1 MDYSANDEDVSTK
14 KLTKIYSKQG
24 KDEKIIGKT
33 KFFMRTRGNKLK
45 KHKTSKT
52 HFIISTIS
60 YLGTLEQNSIPKK
73 KKKKKGPKGPPSLK

>member
-60 YLGTLEQNSIPKK
+60 YLGTLEQNSIQKK
-73 KKKKKGPKGPPSLK
+73 PIGPTIIKIKAP

>member
-33 KFFMRTRGNKLK
+33 KFFMRTRSRK
-45 KHKTSKT
+45 
-52 HFIISTIS
+52 
-60 YLGTLEQNSIPKK
+60 
-73 KKKKKGPKGPPSLK
+73 

>member
-33 KFFMRTRGNKLK
+33 KVFMRTRGNKLK

-60 YLGTLEQNSIPKK
+60 YLGTLEQNSIQKK
-73 KKKKKGPKGPPSLK
+73 PIGPTIIKIKAP